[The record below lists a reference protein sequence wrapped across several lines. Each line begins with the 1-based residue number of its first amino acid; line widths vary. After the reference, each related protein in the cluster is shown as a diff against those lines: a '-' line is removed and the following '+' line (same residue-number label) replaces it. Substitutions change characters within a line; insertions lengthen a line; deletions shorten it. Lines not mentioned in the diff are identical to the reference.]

1 MNRQKAHA
9 ALDALLDAI
18 GEQAEEA
25 PAAPRER
32 RKRVLRHPEPPA
44 SYKPAAE
51 WARRSHV
58 PVESYPADWRR
69 GKGAGPERNARM
81 LAEGWPDLV
90 VAFPGGRGTADMV
103 RRAKAAGVRVVEV
116 VEPVTAGGGE

>member
-1 MNRQKAHA
+1 MTRILVTGGRNYANVRLLTRT
-9 ALDALLDAI
+9 LDDLARTRAI
-18 GEQAEEA
+18 AVIIHGNA
-25 PAAPRER
+25 PGADFLAG
-32 RKRVLRHPEPPA
+32 V
-44 SYKPAAE
+44 

-58 PVESYPADWRR
+58 PVEAYPADWRR

-81 LAEGWPDLV
+81 LAEGKPDLV

-116 VEPVTAGGGE
+116 AEPMTAGGE